1 MKDLAIDV
9 DNISKQ
15 YRLGKVGTGTLKN
28 DLNKLWY
35 SIRGLEDPYSK
46 VGQSNDRSKKFDSD
60 WVWALQNI
68 SFSVNQGEAISIIGK
83 NGAGKSTL
91 LKILSKITA
100 PTSGNVFIKGR
111 VSSLLEVGTG
121 FHQDLTGRENIYMNG
136 AILGMKKAEIN
147 KKLDAIIDFSGVE
160 GYIDTPVKRYS
171 SGMIVR
177 LGFAVAANLEPDIL
191 IVDEVLAVGDA
202 EFQRKCMGKMN
213 DLSNKDGR
221 TVLFVS
227 HNMGAV
233 KNLTSRC
240 VYLKYGAVHSVGET
254 GKIIETYLQNE
265 NKELINAVSMPRVN
279 EFWGIKARIVDV
291 KPVFE
296 ESLSFFRVFE
306 ELNFIV
312 RVKSQA
318 QISDKLRFGCTIF
331 TLDGKPVASMMT
343 ATVVSVSEDEL
354 DYQLVIR
361 NLNLFP
367 GSYKLS
373 LSIGYGS
380 FIETRQELDV
390 VKDVV
395 SFSIENIS
403 STDQS
408 VYNWQPAYGDL
419 LHKDVDVVSIS

>member
-1 MKDLAIDV
+1 MKNLSIEV
-9 DNISKQ
+9 DKISKQ

-136 AILGMKKAEIN
+136 AILGMTKAEIN
-147 KKLDAIIDFSGVE
+147 KKMDAIIDFSGVE

-240 VYLKYGAVHSVGET
+240 VYLKYGAVHSIGDT

-265 NKELINAVSMPRVN
+265 NKDLVSVIDAPRVN
-279 EFWGIKARIVDV
+279 EFLGKKARIVNIL
-291 KPVFE
+291 PVFE

-306 ELNFIV
+306 DLRFIIK
-312 RVKSQA
+312 VKSE
-318 QISDKLRFGCTIF
+318 SELKDKLRFGCTIS
-331 TLDGKPVASMMT
+331 TLDGKPVASMIT
-343 ATVVSVSEDEL
+343 ASVISVSEEIL
-354 DYQLVIR
+354 DYQFIVK

-367 GSYKLS
+367 GSYKMS

-380 FIETRQELDV
+380 FIESRQELDV
-390 VKDVV
+390 VRDVV
-395 SFSIENIS
+395 SFSVENIS
-403 STDQS
+403 SNDQAI
-408 VYNWQPAYGDL
+408 YNWQPSYGDL
-419 LHKDVDVVSIS
+419 LHNDVDVISIS

>member
-1 MKDLAIDV
+1 MKNISIEV
-9 DNISKQ
+9 DKISKQ

-35 SIRGLEDPYSK
+35 SIRGLEDPYSR

-136 AILGMKKAEIN
+136 AILGMTKAEIT
-147 KKLDAIIDFSGVE
+147 KKLDDIIDFSGVE

-265 NKELINAVSMPRVN
+265 NKELINVVDSPRIN
-279 EFWGIKARIVDV
+279 EFWGKKVRIIDI

-306 ELNFIV
+306 DLSFIIK
-312 RVKSQA
+312 VKSEA
-318 QISDKLRFGCTIF
+318 ELKDKLRFGCTIS
-331 TLDGKPVASMMT
+331 TLDGKPVASMIT
-343 ATVVSVSEDEL
+343 ASVISVSENIL
-354 DYQLVIR
+354 DYQFIVK

-367 GSYKLS
+367 GSYKMS

-380 FIETRQELDV
+380 FIESRQELDV
-390 VKDVV
+390 VRDVV
-395 SFSIENIS
+395 SFSVENIS
-403 STDQS
+403 SNDQAI
-408 VYNWQPAYGDL
+408 YNWQPSYGDL
-419 LHKDVDVVSIS
+419 LHNDVDVISIS

>member
-1 MKDLAIDV
+1 MNNIAIEV
-9 DNISKQ
+9 DRISKQ

-28 DLNKLWY
+28 DINKFWH
-35 SIRGLEDPYSK
+35 SIRGLEDPYAK
-46 VGQSNDRSKKFDSD
+46 LGQANDRSKKFESD
-60 WVWALQNI
+60 YVWALQDI
-68 SFSVNQGEAISIIGK
+68 SFKVEQGEAISIIGK

-100 PTSGNVFIKGR
+100 PTSGNVFLKGR

-136 AILGMKKAEIN
+136 AILGMRKTEIT
-147 KKLDAIIDFSGVE
+147 KKLDSIIDFSGVE

-227 HNMGAV
+227 HNLGAV
-233 KNLTSRC
+233 KNLTSRSI
-240 VYLKYGAVHSVGET
+240 YLKYGAVHSIGET

-265 NKELINAVSMPRVN
+265 NKELVNAISLPRIN

-296 ESLSFFRVFE
+296 ESLNFFRVFE
-306 ELNFIV
+306 ELKFIV
-312 RVKSQA
+312 KVKSQD

-343 ATVVSVSEDEL
+343 ATVVSVSKDAL
-354 DYQLVIR
+354 DYQLVVR

-367 GSYKLS
+367 GSYKMS

-380 FIETRQELDV
+380 FIESRQELDV

-395 SFSIENIS
+395 AFAIENIS
-403 STDQS
+403 SNDQS
-408 VYNWQPAYGDL
+408 VYNWQPSYGDL
-419 LHKDVDVVSIS
+419 LHKDVDVIPIS

>member
-1 MKDLAIDV
+1 MKNLSIEV

-136 AILGMKKAEIN
+136 AILGMTKAEIT
-147 KKLDAIIDFSGVE
+147 KKLDDIIDFSGVE

-265 NKELINAVSMPRVN
+265 NKELINVVDSPRIN
-279 EFWGIKARIVDV
+279 EFWGKKVRIIDI

-306 ELNFIV
+306 DLSFIIK
-312 RVKSQA
+312 VKSEA
-318 QISDKLRFGCTIF
+318 ELKDKLRFGCTIS
-331 TLDGKPVASMMT
+331 TLDGKPVASMIT
-343 ATVVSVSEDEL
+343 ASVISVSENIL
-354 DYQLVIR
+354 DYQFIVK

-367 GSYKLS
+367 GSYKMS

-380 FIETRQELDV
+380 FIESRQELDV
-390 VKDVV
+390 VRDVV
-395 SFSIENIS
+395 SFSVENIS
-403 STDQS
+403 SNDQAI
-408 VYNWQPAYGDL
+408 YNWQPSYGDL
-419 LHKDVDVVSIS
+419 LHNDVDVISIS

>member
-1 MKDLAIDV
+1 
-9 DNISKQ
+9 
-15 YRLGKVGTGTLKN
+15 
-28 DLNKLWY
+28 
-35 SIRGLEDPYSK
+35 
-46 VGQSNDRSKKFDSD
+46 
-60 WVWALQNI
+60 
-68 SFSVNQGEAISIIGK
+68 
-83 NGAGKSTL
+83 
-91 LKILSKITA
+91 LSKITA

>member
-1 MKDLAIDV
+1 MNNIAIEV
-9 DNISKQ
+9 DRISKQ

-28 DLNKLWY
+28 DINKLWH
-35 SIRGLEDPYSK
+35 SIRGLEDPYAK
-46 VGQSNDRSKKFDSD
+46 LGQTNDRSKKFESD
-60 WVWALQNI
+60 YVWALQDI
-68 SFSVNQGEAISIIGK
+68 SFKVEQGEAISIIGK

-100 PTSGNVFIKGR
+100 PTSGNVFLKGR

-136 AILGMKKAEIN
+136 AILGMRKTEIT
-147 KKLDAIIDFSGVE
+147 KKLDSIIDFSGVE

-227 HNMGAV
+227 HNLGAV
-233 KNLTSRC
+233 KNLTSRSI
-240 VYLKYGAVHSVGET
+240 YLKYGAVHSIGET

-265 NKELINAVSMPRVN
+265 NKELVNAISLPRIN

-296 ESLSFFRVFE
+296 ESLNFFRVFE
-306 ELNFIV
+306 ELKFIV
-312 RVKSQA
+312 KVKSQD

-343 ATVVSVSEDEL
+343 ATVVSVSKDAL
-354 DYQLVIR
+354 DYQLVVR

-367 GSYKLS
+367 GSYKMS

-380 FIETRQELDV
+380 FIESRQELDV

-395 SFSIENIS
+395 AFAIENIS
-403 STDQS
+403 SNDQS
-408 VYNWQPAYGDL
+408 VYNWQPSYGDL
-419 LHKDVDVVSIS
+419 LHKDVDVIPIS

>member
-1 MKDLAIDV
+1 MKNLSIEV
-9 DNISKQ
+9 DKISKQ

-136 AILGMKKAEIN
+136 AILGMTKAEIT
-147 KKLDAIIDFSGVE
+147 KKLDDIIDFSGVE

-233 KNLTSRC
+233 KNLTTRC
-240 VYLKYGAVHSVGET
+240 VYLKYGAVHSIGDT

-265 NKELINAVSMPRVN
+265 NKDLVSIIDTPRIN
-279 EFWGIKARIVDV
+279 EFWGKKARIVDIL
-291 KPVFE
+291 PVFE

-306 ELNFIV
+306 DLRFIV
-312 RVKSQA
+312 KVKSESQLK
-318 QISDKLRFGCTIF
+318 DKLRFGCTIS
-331 TLDGKPVASMMT
+331 TLDGKPVASMIT
-343 ATVVSVSEDEL
+343 ASVISVAEEIL
-354 DYQLVIR
+354 DYQIIVK

-367 GSYKLS
+367 GSYKIS

-380 FIETRQELDV
+380 FIESRQELDV
-390 VKDVV
+390 VRDVV
-395 SFSIENIS
+395 SFSVENIS
-403 STDQS
+403 SNDQAI
-408 VYNWQPAYGDL
+408 YNWQPSYGDL
-419 LHKDVDVVSIS
+419 LHNDVDVISIS

>member
-1 MKDLAIDV
+1 MEKIAIEIDR
-9 DNISKQ
+9 ISKQ

-28 DLNKLWY
+28 DLNKLWH
-35 SIRGLEDPYSK
+35 SIRGLEDPYAK
-46 VGQSNDRSKKFDSD
+46 VGQANDRSKKFDSEY
-60 WVWALQNI
+60 VWALQDI
-68 SFSVNQGEAISIIGK
+68 SFKVEQGEAISIIGK

-100 PTSGNVFIKGR
+100 PTSGNVFISGR

-121 FHQDLTGRENIYMNG
+121 FHQDLTGRENIFMNG
-136 AILGMKKAEIN
+136 AILGMRKSEIA

-213 DLSNKDGR
+213 DLSSKDGR

-233 KNLTSRC
+233 KNLTTRSI
-240 VYLKYGAVHSVGET
+240 YLKYGAVHSIGDT

-265 NKELINAVSMPRVN
+265 NKELVSAVSMPRVN
-279 EFWGIKARIVDV
+279 EFWGKKVRIEDV
-291 KPVFE
+291 KPIFE

-306 ELNFIV
+306 ELRFV
-312 RVKSQA
+312 VKVKAQA
-318 QISDKLRFGCTIF
+318 ELSDKLRFGCTIV

-343 ATVVSVSEDEL
+343 ATVVSVTENTL
-354 DYQLVIR
+354 DYQLIVR

-367 GSYKLS
+367 GSYKIS

-380 FIETRQELDV
+380 FIESRQELDV

-395 SFSIENIS
+395 AFSVENIS
-403 STDQS
+403 SNDQS
-408 VYNWQPAYGDL
+408 VYNWQPSYGDL
-419 LHKDVDVVSIS
+419 LHKDVDVIAIS